1 MRGVNTE
8 KNKVKDMFGKKEMT
22 NNTFSMQA
30 INNIGNGTIID
41 GNIKTDGDIRIDGK
55 VNGNINTTGRLVLGA
70 TSQVIGDVTC
80 LDGSIDGFVRG
91 NIQVKE
97 ILKISKT
104 ANIDGNIQTGRLM
117 VEEGAIIQAKI
128 SMAGGQKQVQN
139 TPNQQINKPNN

>member
-1 MRGVNTE
+1 
-8 KNKVKDMFGKKEMT
+8 MFGKKEIAS
-22 NNTFSMQA
+22 NSFSMQA
-30 INNIGNGTIID
+30 INNIGNGTVIE

-55 VNGNINTTGRLVLGA
+55 INGNIHTTGRLVLGV
-70 TSQVIGDVTC
+70 TCQVIGDVTC

-104 ANIDGNIQTGRLM
+104 ANIDGNIQTGKLI
-117 VEEGAIIQAKI
+117 VEEGAMIQAKI

-139 TPNQQINKPNN
+139 TPNYQINKPNN

>member
-1 MRGVNTE
+1 
-8 KNKVKDMFGKKEMT
+8 MFGKKEIV
-22 NNTFSMQA
+22 NNSFSMQA
-30 INNIGNGTIID
+30 INNIGNGTLIE

-55 VNGNINTTGRLVLGA
+55 INGNIHITGRLVLGV
-70 TSQVIGDVTC
+70 TSQINGDISC

-104 ANIDGNIQTGRLM
+104 ANIDGNIQTGKLI

-128 SMAGGQKQVQN
+128 SMAGVQKQVQI
-139 TPNQQINKPNN
+139 TPNHQINKPNS

>member
-1 MRGVNTE
+1 
-8 KNKVKDMFGKKEMT
+8 MFGNKEV
-22 NNTFSMQA
+22 NNSQFSMQA
-30 INNIGNGTIID
+30 INNIGNGTVID

-55 VNGNINTTGRLVLGA
+55 VNGNIQTSGRLVLG
-70 TSQVIGDVTC
+70 TTCQVVGDIIC

-104 ANIDGNIQTGRLM
+104 ANIDGNIQTGKLI

-128 SMAGGQKQVQN
+128 SMASGQKQVQN
-139 TPNQQINKPNN
+139 TPNQHINKPNNQ

>member
-8 KNKVKDMFGKKEMT
+8 KNKVKDMFGKKEMA

>member
-1 MRGVNTE
+1 
-8 KNKVKDMFGKKEMT
+8 MFGKKEMT

-41 GNIKTDGDIRIDGK
+41 GDIKTDGDIRIDGK

>member
-1 MRGVNTE
+1 
-8 KNKVKDMFGKKEMT
+8 MFGKKEIAS
-22 NNTFSMQA
+22 NSFSMQA
-30 INNIGNGTIID
+30 INNIGNGTVID

-55 VNGNINTTGRLVLGA
+55 INGNIHTTGRLVLGA
-70 TSQVIGDVTC
+70 TCQVVGDVIC

-104 ANIDGNIQTGRLM
+104 ANIDGNIQTGKLI

-128 SMAGGQKQVQN
+128 SMAGGQKQIQN
-139 TPNQQINKPNN
+139 TPNHQINKPNN